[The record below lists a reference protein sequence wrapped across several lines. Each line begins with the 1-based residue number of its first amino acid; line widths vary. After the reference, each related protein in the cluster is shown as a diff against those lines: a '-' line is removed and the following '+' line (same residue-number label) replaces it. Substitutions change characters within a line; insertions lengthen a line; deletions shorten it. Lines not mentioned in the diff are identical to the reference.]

1 MNPNLMNGSNL
12 AYIGDAYYELRVRE
26 YLLSLGITK
35 NKELRKISIG
45 YVSANAHQIIY
56 NKLATEL
63 NEEENQIFLRGR
75 NIWFSSSFNSDAPH
89 GYRKNVDKKA
99 YATSTGLEAVIGYL
113 YLTKNMERLN
123 YLVSKMFAIVE
134 EEKNEHIR

>member
-45 YVSANAHQIIY
+45 YVSANA
-56 NKLATEL
+56 
-63 NEEENQIFLRGR
+63 
-75 NIWFSSSFNSDAPH
+75 
-89 GYRKNVDKKA
+89 
-99 YATSTGLEAVIGYL
+99 
-113 YLTKNMERLN
+113 N
-123 YLVSKMFAIVE
+123 YL
-134 EEKNEHIR
+134 

>member
-63 NEEENQIFLRGR
+63 NEEENQIFFRY
-75 NIWFSSSFNSDAPH
+75 P
-89 GYRKNVDKKA
+89 
-99 YATSTGLEAVIGYL
+99 
-113 YLTKNMERLN
+113 
-123 YLVSKMFAIVE
+123 
-134 EEKNEHIR
+134 

>member
-63 NEEENQIFLRGR
+63 NEKENQIFLRGR
-75 NIWFSSSFNSDAPH
+75 NNAPH